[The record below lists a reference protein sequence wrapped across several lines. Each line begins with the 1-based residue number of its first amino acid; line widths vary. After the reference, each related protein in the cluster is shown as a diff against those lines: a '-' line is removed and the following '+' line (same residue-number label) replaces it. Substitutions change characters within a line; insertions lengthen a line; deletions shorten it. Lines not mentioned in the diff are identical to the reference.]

1 MAQPTPRTQLLGSRR
16 PPQDGDGA
24 NPRRHWLAR
33 RLVVPLL
40 AGGCL
45 SGALMAGSPAAAAPA
60 APAPAAA
67 TAESATLQAT
77 ALVGQ
82 VTAGL
87 TRGAGAPLDSASVYA
102 YRLADLS
109 LRRVLTDHQ
118 GNFSFGALPAGLYK
132 VIAHK
137 PGFVPAVVLLT
148 RATAHAFQELE
159 FELAPEDSAAAGTA
173 EDFWS
178 IRQKIPSD
186 VLREMTIAQS
196 AITIE
201 ERFAQEAAGEQR
213 ISTQMQALT
222 GVGGFSA
229 VPQAQLT
236 GGLLD
241 VEGRVGKLELGLEGG
256 YRRLAQGSGAG
267 SAFDGTLGTT
277 SALNLR
283 VQALGDDTF
292 QVTSHLAEM
301 RQESGGPVDLQR
313 YGVAWSGELGP
324 GRSAVSAH
332 YTAESNY
339 YRDPRLSALG
349 ALALPFESRTLE
361 LRGSYDTRLSSDA
374 SLRTGIS
381 YRNRASDRVGD
392 PLDPALEVQDR
403 LDLFGISDLRL
414 HPSLVVHVGML
425 ASMLGETYAL
435 TPHTG
440 VTVHLGPRW
449 RTEAAVRHR
458 FDATEAQ
465 LFGDFIPLYFG
476 EADRCSAAEADCYR
490 LAFARALGEDGEIR
504 VGSVLRQ
511 YADTL
516 RVFFSEDF
524 FDQFD
529 SLVFVQG
536 DHVPELNFS
545 LQHRLS
551 PSVIARF
558 AAHLAHGGGGALEVG
573 DSAYVN
579 RVDYLVTSVETHFE
593 HTRTGLELSFHSLG
607 QSFEAIAAEMRPL
620 APAVD
625 LDRLQLQVTQDLRAL
640 VGLGTDWA
648 LLLDMQVSRGG
659 DAYHQASEALRH
671 RVVGG
676 LAVRF

>member
-1 MAQPTPRTQLLGSRR
+1 LALAAPSIALPEPLPAGS
-16 PPQDGDGA
+16 
-24 NPRRHWLAR
+24 
-33 RLVVPLL
+33 VE
-40 AGGCL
+40 AGG
-45 SGALMAGSPAAAAPA
+45 
-60 APAPAAA
+60 
-67 TAESATLQAT
+67 ELQNT

-82 VTAGL
+82 VTVGQVTVGL
-87 TRGAGAPLDSASVYA
+87 ARGAGAPVDSASVYA

-109 LRRVLTDHQ
+109 LRRVFTDHQ
-118 GNFSFGALPAGLYK
+118 GRFSFGALPAGLYK

-159 FELAPEDSAAAGTA
+159 FELAPEDSKAPGSA

-178 IRQKIPSD
+178 IRQKIPAD

-196 AITIE
+196 AISIE
-201 ERFAQEAAGEQR
+201 ERLAEDTAGEQR

-222 GVGGFSA
+222 GVGGFST
-229 VPQAQLT
+229 VPQAQMT

-241 VEGRVGKLELGLEGG
+241 VEGRLGKLELGVEGG
-256 YRRLAQGSGAG
+256 YRRLAQASSAG
-267 SAFDGTLGTT
+267 SAPDGTLGST

-283 VQALGDDTF
+283 VQAPGDDTF

-301 RQESGGPVDLQR
+301 RQESGGPVDLAR

-361 LRGSYDTRLSSDA
+361 LRGSYDTRISTDA
-374 SLRTGIS
+374 TLRTGIT
-381 YRNRASDRVGD
+381 YRNRASDLVGGD
-392 PLDPALEVQDR
+392 ALDPALEMQDR
-403 LDLFGISDLRL
+403 LDLFGISDLRV

-440 VTVHLGPRW
+440 VTLHLGPRW
-449 RTEAAVRHR
+449 RTEAAIRHR
-458 FDATEAQ
+458 FNETDAQ
-465 LFGDFIPLYFG
+465 MFNDFIPVYFG

-490 LAFARALGEDGEIR
+490 LAFARALGEDGEVR

-511 YADTL
+511 YSDTL
-516 RVFFSEDF
+516 RVFFSDDF

-529 SLVFVQG
+529 SLVFVHG
-536 DHVPELNFS
+536 DHVPEINFS
-545 LQHRLS
+545 FQHRLS
-551 PSVIARF
+551 PNVIARF
-558 AAHLAHGGGGALEVG
+558 AANLAHGGGGALPVG
-573 DSAYVN
+573 DSVYVN
-579 RVDYLVTSVETHFE
+579 EVDYLVTSVETHFE
-593 HTRTGLELSFHSLG
+593 QSRTGVELSFHSLG
-607 QSFEAIAAEMRPL
+607 QSLDPISADMRPL

-640 VGLGTDWA
+640 IGLATDWA
-648 LLLDMQVSRGG
+648 LLLDMQLSRGS
-659 DAYHQASEALRH
+659 DAYHEEADALRH

-676 LAVRF
+676 LSVRF